1 MFCCSMASSGHDSV
15 SLDSEFQSRK
25 KVIGSNV
32 QKILGNVRS
41 MNRMITK
48 IGTELENAQIQS
60 QLHQITHNTG
70 QLAKDTC
77 KLLKALNSFENGSDY
92 QRQWRLDREDLQEE
106 FANALNQYQD
116 AQRQATKKEK
126 ELVKKLRDT
135 NFYNQ
140 EQGILHDAN
149 VCSSTKQQDRI
160 NAQLHIE
167 EEDTIRQLQERELAI
182 SHLESNIVDL
192 NATFRALATMAHD
205 QGEIIGTIEANIDE
219 TKGKVEDGTKDI
231 RKAEVHKNQARKKK
245 LCLLITGLILLA
257 IIIGIIVWVV
267 MKS

>member
-1 MFCCSMASSGHDSV
+1 MFCCSMASSGQNSV

-25 KVIGSNV
+25 KVIGSNI

-77 KLLKALNSFENGSDY
+77 KLLKALNGLETGPEN

-106 FANALNQYQD
+106 FTNALNQYQD

-126 ELVKKLRDT
+126 ELIKKLRDT
-135 NFYNQ
+135 HFYNQ
-140 EQGILHDAN
+140 EQGNLVDRN
-149 VCSSTKQQDRI
+149 VCSSTKQQDQI
-160 NAQLHIE
+160 NTQLLIE
-167 EEDTIRQLQERELAI
+167 EEDTIRQLQDRERSIL
-182 SHLESNIVDL
+182 HLESSIVDL
-192 NATFRALATMAHD
+192 HTTFTVLATMAHD
-205 QGEIIGTIEANIDE
+205 QGEKVESIAENIDK
-219 TKGKVEDGTKDI
+219 TKGSIEDGTKQLNQ
-231 RKAEVHKNQARKKK
+231 AEVHKNQARRKK
-245 LCLLITGLILLA
+245 LCLVITGLILLA
-257 IIIGIIVWVV
+257 IIIGIIVWQV
-267 MKS
+267 M